1 MSDVSFLQLAK
12 KYPKRSAG
20 EDRDSQIMFFFFENA
35 QYLRDRFDIKSS
47 SPSSSSS

>member
-12 KYPKRSAG
+12 KDPKRSAG
-20 EDRDSQIMFFFFENA
+20 EDRDSQIMFFFENA